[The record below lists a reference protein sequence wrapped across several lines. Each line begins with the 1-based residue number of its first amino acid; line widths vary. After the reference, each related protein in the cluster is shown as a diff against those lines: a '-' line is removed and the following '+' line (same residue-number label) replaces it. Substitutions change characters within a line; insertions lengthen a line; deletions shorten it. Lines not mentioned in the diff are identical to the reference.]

1 MTEEPEL
8 QGGTITLVAAT
19 TEPAAAEPAPP
30 TAKRGRRDP
39 AIPATSLT
47 RDHVTR
53 IVWAHSGVRLGPGA
67 HETVNTAVA
76 TLMIGFFT
84 CLVSN
89 LRDRA
94 ASGQPFVVT
103 ANDIQEVLKS

>member
-1 MTEEPEL
+1 MTEEPSQ
-8 QGGTITLVAAT
+8 QGGVITLVETSTAVAAPV
-19 TEPAAAEPAPP
+19 EPKSKKA
-30 TAKRGRRDP
+30 RRDP
-39 AIPATSLT
+39 AIPATTMT
-47 RDHVTR
+47 REHVTR

-67 HETVNTAVA
+67 HETINTATSV
-76 TLMIGFFT
+76 LMIGFFA

-103 ANDIQEVLKS
+103 ANDISEVLKS